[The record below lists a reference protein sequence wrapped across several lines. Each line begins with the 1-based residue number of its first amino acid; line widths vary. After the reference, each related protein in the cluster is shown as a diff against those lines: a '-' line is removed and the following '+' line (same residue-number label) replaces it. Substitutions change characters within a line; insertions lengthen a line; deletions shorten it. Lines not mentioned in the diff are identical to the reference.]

1 MDELDFVLMRTFY
14 GIKIA
19 TLRILR
25 QNLISDQGFL
35 DAQVELGYCY
45 DKGIGTEVNK
55 TKAFESYKMAAEKGH
70 ITAQNNLD
78 LLHFNIKELVFDGT
92 IIDKT
97 EN

>member
-1 MDELDFVLMRTFY
+1 MKKLKKDEVKAFECY
-14 GIKIA
+14 KKSA
-19 TLRILR
+19 
-25 QNLISDQGFL
+25 DQGFL